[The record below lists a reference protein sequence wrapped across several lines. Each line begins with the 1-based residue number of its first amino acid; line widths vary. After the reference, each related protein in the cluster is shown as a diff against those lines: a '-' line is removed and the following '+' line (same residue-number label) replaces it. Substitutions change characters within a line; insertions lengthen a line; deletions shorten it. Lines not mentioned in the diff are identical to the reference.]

1 MRNVTY
7 RIDLNLLNQK
17 QYFLD
22 MVMIKKI
29 KHTVEIKD
37 KDGNVL
43 NANLISKDNEVKLLS
58 VYFKVID
65 ISTVYSAT
73 ITLFFEFQ
81 QSPALGLTYIQ
92 HENIFTTKYSDFET
106 GTYLVVYVN
115 LSTLDIQFDI
125 LVKHTKICTIA
136 GCFSFDVED
145 HYKVVSYKK
154 IQ

>member
-1 MRNVTY
+1 MNNVY
-7 RIDLNLLNQK
+7 RIDLDLLNQK
-17 QYFLD
+17 KYLLEMVLD
-22 MVMIKKI
+22 KKI
-29 KHTVEIKD
+29 KHKVEVKN
-37 KDGNVL
+37 KDGNITY
-43 NANLISKDNEVKLLS
+43 ADLISEDNEVKLLS
-58 VYFKVID
+58 VYTKVID
-65 ISTVYSAT
+65 ISDVYSAT

-92 HENIFTTKYSDFET
+92 HEKIFTTKYSDFET

-125 LVKHTKICTIA
+125 LVKHQKICTIA